1 MEFEFYHV
9 GFFFFASVLSYNVKF
24 IQEKKRNCQCT
35 QSQYGSV

>member
-9 GFFFFASVLSYNVKF
+9 GFFFSLHLFLSYNVKF

-35 QSQYGSV
+35 